1 VNLFLHQESEPHPHE
16 EHAMKTCLVLLAAA
30 LLAGCTQEAQNQ
42 LGRNIQNWTG
52 TDGILEVYAGE
63 KLVKRFLHIDK
74 LSTALGTSDAEARLY
89 RYGYGVLDENL
100 HGEVDRG
107 EGKVYFEVSGFA
119 TYVFYEDPR

>member
-1 VNLFLHQESEPHPHE
+1 
-16 EHAMKTCLVLLAAA
+16 MKTFLILLTAA

-63 KLVKRFLHIDK
+63 KLVKRFLRIDK
-74 LSTALGTSDAEARLY
+74 LSTALGTSEPEARAY

-100 HGEVDRG
+100 NGVVDRD
-107 EGKVYFEVSGFA
+107 ESKVYFEVGGFS
-119 TYVFYEDPR
+119 TYVFYEDPD